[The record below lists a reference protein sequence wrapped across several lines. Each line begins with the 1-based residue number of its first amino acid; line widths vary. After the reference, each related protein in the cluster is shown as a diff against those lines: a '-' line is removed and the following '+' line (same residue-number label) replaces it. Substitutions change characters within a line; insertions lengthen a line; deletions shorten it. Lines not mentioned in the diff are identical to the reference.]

1 MKKKIFTLLTLLATV
16 CSGAWATGE
25 WSIDFT
31 AIGGNYPDK
40 TGVTISSSVATIGGT
55 TMGTC
60 TVKEEA
66 LNENFVL
73 QTGTTWMIRQ
83 ANGLYQGNGGGRA
96 MGMLGCTAGQIITI
110 VGTGNPNPS
119 TNATLKSQD
128 GNTYVY
134 TVTADGDVK
143 FTPARY
149 LYFTSISV
157 ANPSATAVEYT
168 VKYVDE
174 EGNEIKTSTNGEGE
188 AGDNITL
195 TSTEKASFTN
205 GEGTKKYIYK
215 SDDSESKTIAGDG
228 STVVTITFK
237 EAATYTY
244 SVANNLG
251 DAIASG
257 SAFEGDDVY
266 FYISYFVYKDN
277 KFYESPSLSSG
288 TLSYGQGKISAIAAN
303 TEITVSYTEEEST
316 NVVFFSEA
324 ENLTGIIDYEDTNV
338 NGRMSNGK
346 VGYYGE
352 QTAIVN
358 LPAGKYT
365 ITSAS
370 RYGTTTFT
378 AGETDVYT
386 LTSEGSVVT
395 TTSDEFTLTE
405 ATDIKISAG
414 DTKNYFDY
422 VIIRKTGDIVPMTI
436 TSAGWASFSS
446 TSEVAI
452 PKGVTAYYASA
463 SDGSSV
469 TLTEIEGGYIPANT
483 GVIISGD
490 EGIYGAEITTTG
502 ATVAGTNLLQAWT
515 TSGTPT
521 AETYYT
527 LAAGPTFKESKGGVL
542 AAGKAYLV
550 IPAGARELSVNFGE
564 TTGINQIDNGQLT
577 IDNSYYNIAG
587 QRVAQPTKGLYIVN
601 GKKVVVK

>member
-25 WSIDFT
+25 WSIDFA
-31 AIGGNYPDK
+31 AIGANYADK
-40 TGVTISSSVATIGGT
+40 TGVTISSSVAKIGGT
-55 TMGTC
+55 DMGTC
-60 TVKEEA
+60 TVGEEA
-66 LNENFVL
+66 LNANFVL
-73 QTGTTWMIRQ
+73 QTGTTWLIRK

-174 EGNEIKTSTNGEGE
+174 EGDEIKTSTKGEGE
-188 AGDNITL
+188 EGASITL
-195 TSTEKASFTN
+195 SSTEKASFTN

-215 SDDSESKTIAGDG
+215 SDDSEGQTIAGDG
-228 STVVTITFK
+228 STVVTITFR

-266 FYISYFVYKDN
+266 FYVSYFVFKDS
-277 KFYESPSLSSG
+277 KFYKSPSLSSG

-303 TEITVSYTEEEST
+303 TEITVTYTEEENT

-324 ENLTGIIDYEDTNV
+324 ENLTGITAYEDGNV

-346 VGYYGE
+346 VGYYE
-352 QTAIVN
+352 AQTTIIN

-378 AGETDVYT
+378 AGETEVYS
-386 LTSEGSVVT
+386 LTSTGAVT
-395 TTSDEFTLTE
+395 TTTSEEFTLTG

-414 DTKNYFDY
+414 DKQNYFDY
-422 VIIRKTGDIVPMTI
+422 VIIRRIVTVPMTI

-463 SDGSSV
+463 SNSSSV
-469 TLTEIEGGYIPANT
+469 TLTAVKGGYIPAST
-483 GVIISGD
+483 GVIL
-490 EGIYGAEITTTG
+490 YGAEGTYYATVTTTG
-502 ATVAGTNLLQAWT
+502 ATVDGTNLLQAWT
-515 TSGTPT
+515 TAGTPS
-521 AETYYT
+521 AKTYYT
-527 LAAGPTFKESKGGVL
+527 LAAGPTFKKSDGGVL

-550 IPAGARELSVNFGE
+550 ISAGARELSVNFGE